1 MIYEY
6 TKCIQTRINHR
17 TLTFYTLYTVDATK
31 FVTVQIDATFHE
43 GRGKLRTVQLTI
55 NSVLQ
60 ELMLGCLGR
69 AFVGKQSKDTFRFCH
84 K

>member
-17 TLTFYTLYTVDATK
+17 TLTFNTLYTVDATK
-31 FVTVQIDATFHE
+31 FVTAQIDATFQTE
-43 GRGKLRTVQLTI
+43 NVKLTI

-84 K
+84 NA